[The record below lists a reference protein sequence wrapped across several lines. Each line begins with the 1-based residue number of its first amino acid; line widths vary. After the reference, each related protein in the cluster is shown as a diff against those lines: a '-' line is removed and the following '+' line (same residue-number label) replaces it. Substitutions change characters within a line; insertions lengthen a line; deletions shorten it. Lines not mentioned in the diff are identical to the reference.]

1 MQTNAVGSPDNKD
14 DKTKQGVTTEVMI
27 LVEDIIM
34 NNNNCDELEEDVDM
48 VECRDITG
56 MNRSDWLLLNKV
68 IVS

>member
-1 MQTNAVGSPDNKD
+1 
-14 DKTKQGVTTEVMI
+14 MI

-48 VECRDITG
+48 VECRYITG
-56 MNRSDWLLLNKV
+56 MDRSDWLLLNKV

>member
-1 MQTNAVGSPDNKD
+1 
-14 DKTKQGVTTEVMI
+14 MI

-34 NNNNCDELEEDVDM
+34 NNNNCEELEEDVDM